1 MGQRIGPAGVC
12 VNAPAILRELRAEG
26 VAVRAEGGEL
36 VVRAPR
42 GVVTPKL
49 RARLV
54 TAKPELLATLRA
66 EQAEDDAAYAARV
79 LAWERGYVTAVARA
93 YGHAEEVIARACEAL
108 VERRGAF
115 RVTPT
120 RIEIELADVK
130 AVFA

>member
-1 MGQRIGPAGVC
+1 MSTGVA
-12 VNAPAILRELRAEG
+12 VNARSLLAELRAG
-26 VAVRAEGGEL
+26 GIAVHADGADL
-36 VVRAPR
+36 VVRAAR
-42 GVVTPKL
+42 GAMTPKV

-54 TAKPELLATLRA
+54 AAKPEVLATLRA
-66 EQAEDDAAYAARV
+66 EQADADAAYVARV